1 VLRDE
6 VEIIN
11 KYSIIALLIAVVT
24 INIVTIPYQI
34 YAQPSTQGNA
44 ITGIK
49 VGGHPYAIAVD
60 PKTNIM
66 YVAGI
71 LPKKIF
77 TIDGSSDKQIN
88 TIILSSNPAFNAS
101 AKLFPYVAVSSTAG
115 LAFFAY
121 SDSETLHVM
130 DGSQGYIVAN
140 DTLNG
145 MPAGLG
151 ADPDPNFAYLYAV
164 VNRQNNNTI
173 YKINA
178 FYNSA
183 EGTAHVANNDIL
195 TAVAVGPKQ
204 VGTEGKLV
212 YVIGQKLNKVY
223 ILNSSTLKLEGSIS
237 IKNESIQN
245 IRLWNI
251 ATNQNTNKIY
261 VTGHLSN
268 SVYVINGYTNQLIK
282 TIPVGLNPD
291 GIAVNP
297 NTNMIYVANSAANTI
312 SVIDGTTESVVRTI
326 QVRGDNPRGIA
337 VNPNTNIIYVANAL
351 SGTVSVINGM
361 TNNVMARISF
371 NTNPSTGAGG
381 IYCTNGQNILNSSN
395 SLYDINAILKCEARP
410 NTGFIFGAWSGDLA
424 SFNSNN
430 NPVIQFPVTGY
441 GKLTA
446 NFIQQTPVT
455 IPPAFWVPLYAL
467 VPGFFVPSIIHW
479 LNTRRQRGY
488 LSKHIDIIEREHPEL
503 DTINKEIGKLY
514 VNGKLSDSHYK
525 LLKDKISEYY
535 KADANS

>member
-1 VLRDE
+1 MVTT
-6 VEIIN
+6 N
-11 KYSIIALLIAVVT
+11 IIA
-24 INIVTIPYQI
+24 IPYQI

-60 PKTNIM
+60 PKANII

-77 TIDGSSDKQIN
+77 SIDGSSNKQSS
-88 TIILSSNPAFNAS
+88 TIILSNTSAFKAGL
-101 AKLFPYVAVSSTAG
+101 KLFPYVAVSATAG

-121 SDSETLHVM
+121 SDSKTMHIV
-130 DGSQGYIVAN
+130 DGSQGYVVTN

-183 EGTAHVANNDIL
+183 ERTTQVANNDIL

-204 VGTEGKLV
+204 LGTEGKLV
-212 YVIGQKLNKVY
+212 YVIGQKLSNVY
-223 ILNSSTLKLEGSIS
+223 ILNSSTLQLEGSIS
-237 IKNESIQN
+237 IKNESIQD
-245 IRLWNI
+245 IRLWDI
-251 ATNQNTNKIY
+251 AINQNTNKVY

-282 TIPVGLNPD
+282 TIHVGLNPD

-337 VNPNTNIIYVANAL
+337 VNPNSNLIYVANAL
-351 SGTVSVINGM
+351 SGTVSVISGM
-361 TNNVMARISF
+361 TNNVVARISF
-371 NTNPSTGAGG
+371 NINPSIGAGG
-381 IYCTNGQNILNSSN
+381 IYCTNGQKILNSSN
-395 SLYDINAILKCEARP
+395 NIYDINTILKCEARP
-410 NTGFIFGAWSGDLA
+410 NTGFTFGAWTGDLA
-424 SFNSNN
+424 SFDSNN
-430 NPVIQFPVTGY
+430 NPVIQFPVTRY

-446 NFIQQTPVT
+446 SFIQQTPIT
-455 IPPAFWVPLYAL
+455 IPPAFWAPLYGII
-467 VPGFFVPSIIHW
+467 PGFFIPSIIHW
-479 LNTRRQRGY
+479 GAR
-488 LSKHIDIIEREHPEL
+488 
-503 DTINKEIGKLY
+503 
-514 VNGKLSDSHYK
+514 
-525 LLKDKISEYY
+525 
-535 KADANS
+535 A

>member
-1 VLRDE
+1 MVTT
-6 VEIIN
+6 N
-11 KYSIIALLIAVVT
+11 IIA
-24 INIVTIPYQI
+24 IPYQI

-49 VGGHPYAIAVD
+49 LGGHPYAIAVD

-71 LPKKIF
+71 LPKKVF
-77 TIDGSSDKQIN
+77 TIDGSSYKQIN
-88 TIILSSNPAFNAS
+88 TIILSNNPAFNAS

-121 SDSETLHVM
+121 SDSETLHVI
-130 DGSQGYIVAN
+130 DGSQGDIVTN

-145 MPAGLG
+145 MPSGLG
-151 ADPDPNFAYLYAV
+151 PDPDPNFAYLYAV
-164 VNRQNNNTI
+164 VNTQNNNTI

-183 EGTAHVANNDIL
+183 DGTVYVANNDIL
-195 TAVAVGPKQ
+195 TAVAVGPKEP
-204 VGTEGKLV
+204 GSESKLV
-212 YVIGQKLNKVY
+212 YVIGQKLSKVY

-237 IKNESIQN
+237 IKNESIQDP
-245 IRLWNI
+245 RLWAI
-251 ATNQNTNKIY
+251 AINQNTNKVY
-261 VTGHLSN
+261 VTGHFSN

-312 SVIDGTTESVVRTI
+312 SVIDGTTESVVHTV

-337 VNPNTNIIYVANAL
+337 INPNTNLIYVANAL

-361 TNNVMARISF
+361 TNNVMASINF
-371 NTNPSTGAGG
+371 IIDPSSGAGG
-381 IYCTNGQNILNSSN
+381 IYCTNGQKILNSSN
-395 SLYDINAILKCEARP
+395 SIYDINTILNCEARP
-410 NTGFIFGAWSGDLA
+410 NTGFTFGAWSGDLA
-424 SFNSNN
+424 SFSSNN
-430 NPVIQFPVTGY
+430 NPMIQFPVTRY

-446 NFIQQTPVT
+446 IFIQQTPVT
-455 IPPAFWVPLYAL
+455 IPPAFWAPLYAL
-467 VPGFFVPSIIHW
+467 IPGFFIPSIIHW
-479 LNTRRQRGY
+479 LNGRRQRGY

-503 DTINKEIGKLY
+503 DAINKEIGKLY
-514 VNGKLSDSHYK
+514 VDGKLNDSHYK
-525 LLKDKISEYY
+525 LLKEKISEFY
-535 KADANS
+535 KSDADN

>member
-1 VLRDE
+1 MVTT
-6 VEIIN
+6 N
-11 KYSIIALLIAVVT
+11 IIA
-24 INIVTIPYQI
+24 IPYQI

-49 VGGHPYAIAVD
+49 LGGHPYAIAVD
-60 PKTNIM
+60 PKANII

-77 TIDGSSDKQIN
+77 TIDGSSNRQAS
-88 TIILSSNPAFNAS
+88 TIILSNTPDFTAADL
-101 AKLFPYVAVSSTAG
+101 KLFPYVAVSATAG

-121 SDSETLHVM
+121 SDSKTMHIV
-130 DGSQGYIVAN
+130 DGSQGYVVTN

-183 EGTAHVANNDIL
+183 ERTTQVANNDIL

-204 VGTEGKLV
+204 LGTEGKLV
-212 YVIGQKLNKVY
+212 YVIGQKLSNVY
-223 ILNSSTLKLEGSIS
+223 ILNSSTLQLEGSIS
-237 IKNESIQN
+237 IKNESIQD
-245 IRLWNI
+245 IRLWDI
-251 ATNQNTNKIY
+251 AINQNTNKVY

-282 TIPVGLNPD
+282 TIHVGLNPD

-337 VNPNTNIIYVANAL
+337 VNPNSNLIYVANAL
-351 SGTVSVINGM
+351 SGTVSVISGM
-361 TNNVMARISF
+361 TNNVVARISF
-371 NTNPSTGAGG
+371 NINPSIGAGG
-381 IYCTNGQNILNSSN
+381 IYCTNGQKILNSSN
-395 SLYDINAILKCEARP
+395 NIYDINTILKCEARP
-410 NTGFIFGAWSGDLA
+410 NTGFTFGAWTGDLA
-424 SFNSNN
+424 SFDSNN
-430 NPVIQFPVTGY
+430 NPVIQFPVTRY

-446 NFIQQTPVT
+446 SFIQQTPIT
-455 IPPAFWVPLYAL
+455 IPPAFWAPLYGII
-467 VPGFFVPSIIHW
+467 PGFFVPSIIHW
-479 LNTRRQRGY
+479 FNNRRQRRH
-488 LSKHIDIIEREHPEL
+488 LSKHIDIIELEHPEL
-503 DTINKEIGKLY
+503 ASINKEIEKLY

-525 LLKDKISEYY
+525 LLKDKISEHY
-535 KADANS
+535 KADANK